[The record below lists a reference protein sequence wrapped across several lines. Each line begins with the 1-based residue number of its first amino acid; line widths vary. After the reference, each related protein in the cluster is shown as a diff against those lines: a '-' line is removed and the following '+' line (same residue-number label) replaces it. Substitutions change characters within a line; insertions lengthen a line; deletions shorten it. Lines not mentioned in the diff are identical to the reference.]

1 MQLAEEETRLQGLM
15 NQLAKE
21 LKAATDNRANAQ
33 AEQND
38 ALKEEPK
45 FDIVQFIGRIFQ
57 PKAFKTRLEIANE
70 QLERAQ
76 MAVFQTHDKVKQL
89 SAEIR
94 DAQWKVSQQI
104 EKIREIEDDKKVL
117 GDQSQDLRRASEGL
131 GKVDNLLQLCS
142 HFWTAMNT
150 ACATMQK
157 KLEHPQ
163 KTFLKSDLQRYK
175 KKFLKAFE
183 DGIEFWKVF
192 VEVSEKYLTH
202 GESAA
207 VAYKFLDGTVDH
219 VSRGQREARLQ
230 ILQKET
236 SALAIQLPGIDM

>member
-1 MQLAEEETRLQGLM
+1 MS
-15 NQLAKE
+15 
-21 LKAATDNRANAQ
+21 LKN
-33 AEQND
+33 
-38 ALKEEPK
+38 L
-45 FDIVQFIGRIFQ
+45 ISV
-57 PKAFKTRLEIANE
+57 
-70 QLERAQ
+70 
-76 MAVFQTHDKVKQL
+76 
-89 SAEIR
+89 
-94 DAQWKVSQQI
+94 
-104 EKIREIEDDKKVL
+104 VL

-230 ILQKET
+230 ILQKEM
-236 SALAIQLPGIDM
+236 SGLEIQLPRIDKYIT